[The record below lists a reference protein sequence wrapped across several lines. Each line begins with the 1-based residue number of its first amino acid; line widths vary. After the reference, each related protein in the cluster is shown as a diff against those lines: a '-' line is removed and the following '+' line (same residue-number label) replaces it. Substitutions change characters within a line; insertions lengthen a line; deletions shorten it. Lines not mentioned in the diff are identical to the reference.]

1 MEKKPNFFVRFFKAV
16 GNGIKNFFFFI
27 IFGFAYI
34 IVKPFFRCKV
44 KGKENINKNNG
55 KIFIANHYEIYG
67 PLAMFLKFPFKFR
80 PWVIDKMLDPKAIK
94 EQMGL
99 GIYSHYKKVPMW
111 MKKIVV
117 NLAGG
122 LMIFVLKRAKAI
134 SVSRENARANLKT
147 MSLSIE
153 TLEKNQNIAIFP
165 EYRYVEK
172 GVGTFQTGFE
182 HLGKY
187 YYQKTKKC
195 VEFYPIFISMQN
207 KEMYVGK
214 PITYDP
220 NNDANAEK
228 EKIVT
233 YLHSTMIKM
242 FEENELNK
250 PQKKRKKDKNNIKK

>member
-1 MEKKPNFFVRFFKAV
+1 MEKKPNVFVRFFSAT
-16 GNGIKNFFFFI
+16 GRGIKNFFFWI
-27 IFGFAYI
+27 IFGLAYI
-34 IVKPFFRCKV
+34 FVKPFFRCKV
-44 KGKENINKNNG
+44 KGKENIKSTSP

-67 PLAMFLKFPFKFR
+67 PLSMFLKFPYKFR

-111 MKKIVV
+111 MKRFVV

-122 LMIFVLKRAKAI
+122 FMIFVLKRAKAI
-134 SVSRENARANLKT
+134 SVSRENARANIKT
-147 MSLSIE
+147 MNESIE
-153 TLEKNQNIAIFP
+153 TLNKGTNILIFP

-195 VEFYPIFISMQN
+195 VEFYPVFISMEN
-207 KEMYVGK
+207 KEMYIGE
-214 PITYDP
+214 PITFNP
-220 NNDANAEK
+220 NNDTNNEK
-228 EKIVT
+228 EKIVNF
-233 YLHSTMIKM
+233 LHSSMINM
-242 FEENELNK
+242 FEENEIKN
-250 PQKKRKKDKNNIKK
+250 PPKKRKNKQKNIKK